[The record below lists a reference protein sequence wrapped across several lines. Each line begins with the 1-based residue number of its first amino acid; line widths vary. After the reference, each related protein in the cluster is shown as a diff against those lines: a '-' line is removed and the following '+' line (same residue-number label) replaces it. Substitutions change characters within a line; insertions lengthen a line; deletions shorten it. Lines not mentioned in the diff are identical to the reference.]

1 MVYDGDLNGVV
12 SPEVSLD
19 VSRTRPVSA
28 SEAMPSTASRRRSG
42 ADRSAAAPGR
52 YLVRQ
57 GSVYLFQIRLPVDI
71 GGTPGRV
78 VRIGLGALT
87 ARDARLRAETLAAL
101 ARERIRQIRVGRM
114 TTSGDGEEAM
124 PLPVDDEAAA
134 LAAAELKGFL
144 KAHHG
149 LLSNP
154 AEPPPAQ
161 VSALAGL
168 RQHVLLGRELA
179 KGEAGNPLIVENAA
193 LLRDQANARLAKDLR
208 IGAERADTVAERP
221 VAPPPNRADAIAN
234 SARFVAFASPATGI
248 DKESPTD
255 PPNASVTVPVSPH
268 ESTTP
273 AVAPQQARTPRVHR
287 DETGKIVPAFKLDRR
302 TVARRASD
310 LPKLSEVAEEYYSQ
324 REIKLGKGHKTL
336 ETARSRMAIFFALIG
351 DHPVDTYEAADLQA
365 YIAKMAHWPALV
377 RHRPDG
383 QSPLDILA
391 DNADLKHKPITR
403 SALEDGYVTIA
414 RTIIRSKTAEY
425 GYPDPFLG
433 ARLEYPATAAP
444 RQSTEP
450 LSFDQRNRLFRTGV
464 AGGLLDEAML
474 PLLGDLTGRRL
485 GLLTFLQGND
495 IREKYQG
502 VFVAQTS
509 GIVLNEKGRWERVPI
524 KNEHST
530 TFFVLHDFLREIGFI
545 DWAIRQGEQF
555 LFPTLTSL
563 ADPSKSASSYMQRLF
578 RKAGIKGNRK
588 EVFHSF
594 RGGQIELMRDQKVDA
609 RDRKIQVGHK
619 LDAEHD
625 IYGFKAISELRAR
638 EIARAPLEPEVDYSV
653 FRGLNFDKMAGRKRT
668 RGRRPV
674 ER

>member
-1 MVYDGDLNGVV
+1 MYDGDLNGVV

>member
-1 MVYDGDLNGVV
+1 M
-12 SPEVSLD
+12 
-19 VSRTRPVSA
+19 A
-28 SEAMPSTASRRRSG
+28 
-42 ADRSAAAPGR
+42 
-52 YLVRQ
+52 Q
-57 GSVYLFQIRLPVDI
+57 
-71 GGTPGRV
+71 
-78 VRIGLGALT
+78 
-87 ARDARLRAETLAAL
+87 
-101 ARERIRQIRVGRM
+101 
-114 TTSGDGEEAM
+114 
-124 PLPVDDEAAA
+124 
-134 LAAAELKGFL
+134 
-144 KAHHG
+144 
-149 LLSNP
+149 
-154 AEPPPAQ
+154 PP
-161 VSALAGL
+161 
-168 RQHVLLGRELA
+168 
-179 KGEAGNPLIVENAA
+179 
-193 LLRDQANARLAKDLR
+193 
-208 IGAERADTVAERP
+208 T
-221 VAPPPNRADAIAN
+221 RADAIAGTV
-234 SARFVAFASPATGI
+234 RFVEFASPVAGI
-248 DKESPTD
+248 DKEMPPN
-255 PPNASVTVPVSPH
+255 PPNASETITGSPR
-268 ESTTP
+268 ESTNP

-324 REIKLGKGHKTL
+324 REIKLGEGHKTL

-365 YIAKMAHWPALV
+365 FIAKMAHWPALV
-377 RHRPDG
+377 RHRPEG
-383 QSPLDILA
+383 QSPLEILA

-464 AGGLLDEAML
+464 ASGLLDEAML

-485 GLLTFLQGND
+485 GLLTFLQGDD
-495 IREKYQG
+495 IREKYEG

-509 GIVLNEKGRWERVPI
+509 GIALNEQGRWERVPI

-545 DWAIRQGEQF
+545 DWAMRQGEQL

-563 ADPSKSASSYMQRLF
+563 ADPSKSASSYTQRLF

-625 IYGFKAISELRAR
+625 IYGFKAISERRAR

-668 RGRRPV
+668 RGRRPA